1 MLYIDGAHRVG
12 PARDDIVSWGAK
24 VVPGGTLLIHDS
36 FSSVGVTLALLT
48 TLVPGGRFRY
58 VGRDGSLARYRRE
71 DLGGTASGSPT
82 PAGRRVELGWFAR
95 NVVIKALL
103 LARLGSVARMLG
115 HDGETWPY

>member
-1 MLYIDGAHRVG
+1 MA
-12 PARDDIVSWGAK
+12 
-24 VVPGGTLLIHDS
+24 PGGTLLIHDS

-71 DLGGTASGSPT
+71 DLGGTERLAN
-82 PAGRRVELGWFAR
+82 AGRQAVELGWFAR

-103 LARLGSVARMLG
+103 LAHLGSVARMLG